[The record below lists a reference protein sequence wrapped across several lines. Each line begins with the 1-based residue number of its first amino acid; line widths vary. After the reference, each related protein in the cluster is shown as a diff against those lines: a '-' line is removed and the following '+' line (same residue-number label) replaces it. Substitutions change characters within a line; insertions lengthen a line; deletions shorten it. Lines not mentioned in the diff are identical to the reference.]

1 MSGVTYL
8 ALILAANGLGL
19 LLAALGAA
27 VDDAAMLTFVIVF
40 LKLSNELVPSR
51 LTLRPKS
58 LNNLLVV
65 PFLSE

>member
-1 MSGVTYL
+1 MSCVTYL
-8 ALILAANGLGL
+8 ALTLAANGLGL

-27 VDDAAMLTFVIVF
+27 VDEAVMLTFVIVF

-65 PFLSE
+65 PLLSE